1 MQKQNHSNNT
11 NKMKLRN
18 IFSFSSQ
25 KSSNKSCDIENSLQ
39 QEIAP
44 VVKVRDIHSEY
55 SVKQILGKG
64 GFGRVYTAIR
74 KSDGLE
80 VAVKEVVKDS
90 RYKKHGFI
98 LRPNGSRMVNTRVMV

>member
-1 MQKQNHSNNT
+1 MGQFILSARLESNTACSINLQSIYFLMQKQNHSNNT

-44 VVKVRDIHSEY
+44 VVKVRDIHSEFQLNKFWEKVD
-55 SVKQILGKG
+55 SGE
-64 GFGRVYTAIR
+64 FIR
-74 KSDGLE
+74 PSENQTD
-80 VAVKEVVKDS
+80 
-90 RYKKHGFI
+90 
-98 LRPNGSRMVNTRVMV
+98 